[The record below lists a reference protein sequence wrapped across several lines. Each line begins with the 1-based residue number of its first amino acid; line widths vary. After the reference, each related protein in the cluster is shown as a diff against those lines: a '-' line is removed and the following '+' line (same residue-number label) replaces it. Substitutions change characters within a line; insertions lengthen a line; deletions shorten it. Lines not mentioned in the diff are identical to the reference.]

1 MSGNKKNIKNNNKTK
16 VIKKSLLAKKI
27 DNSSKKLSRNN
38 KISESKIFLN
48 DNLKAKSRDFV
59 DNKDKARTRD
69 NKKIIKIGAKKK
81 NDNPKILLKKNSSHQ
96 NLSPNKLPK
105 NNPKK
110 KFKDNNVINFI
121 DWSKVNVSTDNKL
134 TELKEIAQIDLT
146 KINSSNFKSLFKK
159 LKNNNLISNS
169 DICALTHAKKRIE
182 RYLSNRRNNN
192 TFNRHN
198 LRDVSVHKQKNISLN
213 RTLTNKTKH

>member
-182 RYLSNRRNNN
+182 RYLSNRRSNN

-198 LRDVSVHKQKNISLN
+198 LHDVSIFKPKNISLN
-213 RTLTNKTKH
+213 RALTNKTKH

>member
-16 VIKKSLLAKKI
+16 VIKKSLPAKNL
-27 DNSSKKLSRNN
+27 DNSSKKLTKNS
-38 KISESKIFLN
+38 KVSQSKIFTDKN
-48 DNLKAKSRDFV
+48 IKTSSSNSSDLKSKKRI
-59 DNKDKARTRD
+59 RD
-69 NKKIIKIGAKKK
+69 NKKIIKIISKKK
-81 NDNPKILLKKNSSHQ
+81 NSNPKILLKKESSHQ
-96 NLSPNKLPK
+96 NLSANKLPK

-110 KFKDNNVINFI
+110 KFQDNNVINFI
-121 DWSKVNVSTDNKL
+121 DWSKVNISADNKL

-182 RYLSNRRNNN
+182 RYLSNRRSNN

-198 LRDVSVHKQKNISLN
+198 LHDVSIFKPKNISLN
-213 RTLTNKTKH
+213 RALTNKTKH